1 MEQKEQETPVIPVAQ
16 AQEPTGDVA
25 QEPGA
30 EGADLASTARSPEVE
45 VPTTGE
51 GVPVAEG
58 EVVEQSGTGA
68 TEAAAAAGTEVANPS
83 APEVRPYRPTDDYIV
98 GERIY
103 HPVWDATGVVT
114 ERDPREQV
122 FHMAVGGV
130 DEPGRC
136 HLIRVQFEK
145 EVPASGG
152 AKREVLLIADWHG
165 RSLETGGT
173 TAPRPSAVETLMGL
187 GETSEEPISSARTTL
202 AGLPEIPELE
212 SDLEQEDLED
222 SEGEEDIQPIGI

>member
-16 AQEPTGDVA
+16 AQEPTGDVT

-51 GVPVAEG
+51 GVPV
-58 EVVEQSGTGA
+58 
-68 TEAAAAAGTEVANPS
+68 
-83 APEVRPYRPTDDYIV
+83 PEVRPYRPTDDYIV

-173 TAPRPSAVETLMGL
+173 MAPRPSAVETLMGL